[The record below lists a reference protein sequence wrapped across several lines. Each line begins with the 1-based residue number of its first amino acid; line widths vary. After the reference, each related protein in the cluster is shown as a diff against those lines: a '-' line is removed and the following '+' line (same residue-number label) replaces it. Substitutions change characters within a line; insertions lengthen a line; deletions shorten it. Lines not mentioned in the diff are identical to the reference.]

1 MKCPTCNA
9 EIPDKTDICPHYKS
23 VLKDVDTLKKEAAER
38 MAAIKREGVEAVA
51 DIDKRAHSFSR
62 ACIILAV
69 VVVVVM
75 AVIAFTTGSPTN

>member
-9 EIPDKTDICPHYKS
+9 EIPDKTDICPHCKS
-23 VLKDVDTLKKEAAER
+23 VLKDVDTLKQ
-38 MAAIKREGVEAVA
+38 EGVEAVA